1 MKKLSSYLCIIGDL
15 MARWTSDRWVSTLH
29 RVIALPGQ
37 PARKS
42 LAFFHNPD
50 WDAEIAPLDG
60 SGSYETVLSGQ
71 YLMSKFKSTSKWNNQ
86 IKFYDLHNFPLVQGQ
101 SFIWNLFEFQTSPK
115 SQNTSNVEPVC
126 RSASQDL
133 LSLKNYF
140 AILLGALCESHSV
153 IHKRIKYICLLS
165 VA

>member
-1 MKKLSSYLCIIGDL
+1 MDWCANSWGMFCNQYRLVYCHLINLEKNAKNKLINNNFLPLLLNPLHFALLKLCFKCEKTFFISIIGDL

-71 YLMSKFKSTSKWNNQ
+71 YLMSKFKSTSKWKNQ
-86 IKFYDLHNFPLVQGQ
+86 IKFYDLHNFPLVQ
-101 SFIWNLFEFQTSPK
+101 SFLFGTY
-115 SQNTSNVEPVC
+115 
-126 RSASQDL
+126 L
-133 LSLKNYF
+133 
-140 AILLGALCESHSV
+140 
-153 IHKRIKYICLLS
+153 
-165 VA
+165 

>member
-1 MKKLSSYLCIIGDL
+1 MLKLCLSVKKLSSYLCIIGDL

-71 YLMSKFKSTSKWNNQ
+71 YLMSKFKSTSK
-86 IKFYDLHNFPLVQGQ
+86 
-101 SFIWNLFEFQTSPK
+101 
-115 SQNTSNVEPVC
+115 
-126 RSASQDL
+126 
-133 LSLKNYF
+133 
-140 AILLGALCESHSV
+140 
-153 IHKRIKYICLLS
+153 
-165 VA
+165 